1 MSNQVFGKKRLEDG
15 NVPKSDRLLKVERYA
30 PHQQRAVVEFLDSA
44 PYDNVFL
51 THLILWDPP
60 SLARGALYVAY
71 DGDAV
76 CGVAFFGRQVVLA
89 ADDAA
94 IDAFIPLAAKH
105 RRERM
110 IVGPRPQVV
119 RYWSGVKARHR
130 TARTVRDR
138 QPVMAVDASTLI
150 ASDGLTVARH
160 ARLDE
165 TTSVAQSSA
174 EMILGELGYDPRA
187 LPVDFA
193 GGVSQ
198 MIARRMWWVGER
210 DGTLCFFCNVGAWSS
225 QTAQLQSIWTPPSMR
240 GAGLATSALA
250 GVCRQLLQ
258 DVPTLSLY
266 VNDFNLA
273 AIRLYERVGFRSVGE
288 FQTLLF

>member
-1 MSNQVFGKKRLEDG
+1 MPLEI
-15 NVPKSDRLLKVERYA
+15 RRYA
-30 PHQQRAVVEFLDSA
+30 PGDQSTVVEFLGRA

-51 THLILWDPP
+51 THLVLSDPP

-71 DGDAV
+71 DGGAV

-89 ADDAA
+89 ANDAA
-94 IDAFIPLAAKH
+94 VDAFVPLAAKH
-105 RRERM
+105 RGERM
-110 IVGPRPQVV
+110 IVGPRPQVA
-119 RYWSGVKARHR
+119 RYWAGVKARHR
-130 TARTVRDR
+130 AARIVRER
-138 QPVMAVDASTLI
+138 QPVMAVDATTLL
-150 ASDGLTVARH
+150 APDDRTVARR
-160 ARLDE
+160 ARPDE
-165 TTSVAQSSA
+165 TAAVAHSSA

-187 LPVDFA
+187 LPADFA

-210 DGTLCFFCNVGAWSS
+210 DGVLCFFCNIGAWSS

-250 GVCRQLLQ
+250 GVCRQLLK

-266 VNDFNLA
+266 VNDFNRA
-273 AIRLYERVGFRSVGE
+273 AIRLYERVGFRPVGE